1 MFYKGLGLFKLKG
14 IPPAPRGVPKI
25 SVTFQL
31 DVNGLLSVSAREEKS
46 GQEQSIKIEG
56 ASVLAREDVSKMI
69 KEAEE
74 NANIDRSKKSIV
86 NITYELDNL
95 LSKAEKFLDTVL
107 SLETEELY
115 LLEVLKEVK
124 SLYKSKQLS
133 KCYAES
139 LSDLKTAYNF
149 LRAKSI
155 KTELAKSGNSS
166 GSNGGSGQKR
176 VIDTDFES

>member
-1 MFYKGLGLFKLKG
+1 M
-14 IPPAPRGVPKI
+14 
-25 SVTFQL
+25 
-31 DVNGLLSVSAREEKS
+31 LSVSAREEKS

-95 LSKAEKFLDTVL
+95 LSKAEKFLDTVS

-139 LSDLKTAYNF
+139 LNDLKTAYNF
-149 LRAKSI
+149 LRAKYM

-166 GSNGGSGQKR
+166 GSSGSSGQKR